1 MGMTVSPGQRV
12 KVPFGRQTLTGLVV
26 KTGVTP
32 PDGIT
37 LKPILEVLEPW
48 LALPTA
54 TFQLLSWA
62 SDYYQHPLGECLFTA
77 LPPALRRGRPS
88 QQKQDEHWQG
98 TQNIAP
104 LPANAH
110 RQKALLESIQRAPG
124 ISTGELVKAGFNR
137 PQIKSLRDKGLIELS
152 DPQHPTSSESIVTV
166 DGPRLSPAQL
176 AAAKE
181 LPQVTDRF
189 SATLLYGI
197 TGSGKTE

>member
-1 MGMTVSPGQRV
+1 MTRPSTARIALNRPLRRLFDYRIPETMTVSPGQRV

-26 KTGVTP
+26 ETGVTP

-110 RQKALLESIQRAPG
+110 RQKALLEAINVEFVS
-124 ISTGELVKAGFNR
+124 NNW
-137 PQIKSLRDKGLIELS
+137 
-152 DPQHPTSSESIVTV
+152 
-166 DGPRLSPAQL
+166 
-176 AAAKE
+176 
-181 LPQVTDRF
+181 
-189 SATLLYGI
+189 
-197 TGSGKTE
+197 